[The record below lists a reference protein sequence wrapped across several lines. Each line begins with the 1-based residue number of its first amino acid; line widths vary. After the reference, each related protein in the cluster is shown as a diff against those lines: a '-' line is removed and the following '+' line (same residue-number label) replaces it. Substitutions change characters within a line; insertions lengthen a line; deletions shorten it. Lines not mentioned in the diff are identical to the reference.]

1 MPESQNTSR
10 SQTFDRKTKET
21 HIQGSIN
28 LDGAGKADISTG
40 VGFLDHMLELFTF
53 HSGFDLTLK
62 NDGDLEVD
70 THHSVEDI
78 ALALGDAVKTA
89 LGDCKGIARYA
100 TFYLPM
106 DETLVR
112 TSLDISG
119 RAYHIFRGHY
129 GGEMVGELPTEMA
142 THFFKSF
149 SDKAGFTLHQ
159 EILYGQNDHHKVEAL
174 FKGFGRALRE
184 AVAIV
189 GDEVPSTKGVL

>member
-1 MPESQNTSR
+1 MARTS
-10 SQTFDRKTKET
+10 SFDRKTKET
-21 HIQGSIN
+21 HIQGEVN
-28 LDGAGKADISTG
+28 LDGAGNHRIKTG
-40 VGFLDHMLELFTF
+40 IGFLDHMLELFAF
-53 HSGFDLTLK
+53 HSGFDISLM
-62 NDGDLEVD
+62 NEGDIHVD

-78 ALALGDAVKTA
+78 ALALGEAVKNA

-119 RAYHIFRGHY
+119 RAYHIFRGYY

-149 SDKAGFTLHQ
+149 ADKAGFTLHQ
-159 EILYGQNDHHKVEAL
+159 EILYGQNDHHKVEGL
-174 FKGFGRALRE
+174 FKGFGRALRD
-184 AVAIV
+184 AVKVV
-189 GDEVPSTKGVL
+189 GTEVPSSKGVL